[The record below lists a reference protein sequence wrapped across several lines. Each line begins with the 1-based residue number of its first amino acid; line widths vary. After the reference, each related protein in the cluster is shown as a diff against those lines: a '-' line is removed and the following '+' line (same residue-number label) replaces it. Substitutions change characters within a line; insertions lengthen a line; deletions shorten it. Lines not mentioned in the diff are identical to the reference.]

1 MLTSRV
7 PFAKQICAVVLA
19 ISVGL
24 SSTASALAQQSP
36 SDAPSSGTYVADLG
50 FRPSSDGFSFENY
63 GDDIAVTNL
72 TADDLRRLFGDEV
85 CDRVNNG
92 KCSLSPAAK
101 EWMSDVNKGMAG
113 GHCEGLAALSLL
125 MYLGK
130 VQPSTFGA
138 SSTAG

>member
-1 MLTSRV
+1 MRWGYLRPGTRRASMARA
-7 PFAKQICAVVLA
+7 FLLALALAVA
-19 ISVGL
+19 
-24 SSTASALAQQSP
+24 STASAFAQQSP

-50 FRPSSDGFSFENY
+50 FRPASAGFSFENY
-63 GDDIAVTNL
+63 GDEISVTNL

-85 CDRVNNG
+85 CDRFNNG
-92 KCSLSPAAK
+92 KCILSPSAK

-130 VQPSTFGA
+130 VQ
-138 SSTAG
+138 